1 MIQLLKKFRIYL
13 IPLAAVICIVFPS
26 HLTIALPYMIGGSMV
41 IVGFV
46 YEWNAIR
53 KKEYKTLETA
63 ETAQALILL
72 IMGTFIIL
80 KHENSIGI
88 LGYTWGGFGL
98 MKGTKELNI
107 AFYKLSV
114 HLKFGIELIQAIVT
128 IGLALILISDPFE
141 KFTHHVMFLGFEML
155 ATTLKIYHEE
165 YIAVPERNFEDN
177 E

>member
-1 MIQLLKKFRIYL
+1 MIQLLRKFRIYL
-13 IPLAAVICIVFPS
+13 IPVASIICILFPS
-26 HLTIALPYMIGGSMV
+26 HLTIALPYMLGGAMV
-41 IVGFV
+41 IVGFF

-63 ETAQALILL
+63 DTAQALILL

-98 MKGTKELNI
+98 VKGTKELNI

-155 ATTLKIYHEE
+155 VTTLKIYHQE
-165 YIAVPERNFEDN
+165 YIAVSGKEMKD
-177 E
+177 